1 MTPEF
6 SAHDCSS
13 HFCGVYIRLL
23 FVIPEVD
30 VQSELYFLTQTRD
43 GSKGLRPPTLKQI
56 AHGDRGPYQK
66 TPICLSLRHIRML

>member
-1 MTPEF
+1 MTPKF

-13 HFCGVYIRLL
+13 HFCGVYIGLL

-43 GSKGLRPPTLKQI
+43 GSKGLRPPTLEQI
-56 AHGDRGPYQK
+56 AHLDSGAYQK